1 MTYPPPGAP
10 PAPAAS
16 AALSKA
22 LRDLPLAPGRVDR
35 AEEIAAIVRE
45 LTGDELL
52 AQGALLHAAL
62 GGPPSRGAEHAA
74 VREAAGAIAPRL
86 AQQLARLGEFGL
98 DEHWARDHALAPVQ
112 AETLRKM
119 LLAVVG
125 DPRLVVARLAAQ
137 LVRARHARELP
148 EDERRRVALETRD
161 LYAPLANRL
170 GIWELKWELEDLAF
184 RELEPEAYRRIAA
197 ALNAK
202 RADRERYIE
211 RVREQL
217 TRDLAD
223 AGIVAEVTGRP
234 KHIYSIW
241 RKMQRK
247 GVPFEQLFDVRAVR
261 VIVETIADCYAALG
275 VVHSVW
281 QFLPGEFD
289 DYIATPKDNDY
300 RSIHTA
306 VAGPEGL
313 SLEVQ
318 IRTREMQQQAER
330 GIAAHWMYKEGTRA
344 TQSYENKIQAVRA
357 LLEHAGTDRDEG
369 DALAR
374 ASAGLFADRIYAM
387 TPKGEVIDLPTGATP
402 LDFAFHVHSDLGQRC
417 RGAKINGRIV
427 PLDTR
432 VANGD
437 VVEIITGRN
446 AAPSR
451 DWLAEPGYL
460 VSSRSRAKLRAYFRR
475 IDDLARDATGAAAP
489 APAPAPA
496 EAQPPSLEPV
506 VRPRRRPARG
516 TQRSPVDIEG
526 VGDLPVILAR
536 CCAPVRPQPIGG
548 YLTLAR
554 GVTIHRLECVS
565 LARMLREHPDRQL
578 KVDWSGG
585 EEVRVPATI
594 SIGAY
599 DRRGL
604 LRDITDLI
612 AEQRLS
618 IEGVS
623 SHTDPAD
630 RIARIDVR
638 LAVQDAD
645 ELARLLQRLRAI
657 PNVFEARRAA

>member
-1 MTYPPPGAP
+1 MTYPPANPRPVP
-10 PAPAAS
+10 PS
-16 AALSKA
+16 RAALLESLAA
-22 LRDLPLAPGRVDR
+22 LDIGPAVLSR
-35 AEEIAAIVRE
+35 AAEIAAVTQD
-45 LTGDELL
+45 LTADETL
-52 AQGALLHAAL
+52 AHAALLHASL
-62 GGPPSRGAEHAA
+62 GGAAARGVEHAA
-74 VREAAGAIAPRL
+74 VREHAGAGVQRL
-86 AQQLARLGEFGL
+86 AAALARLGEFRL
-98 DEHWARDHALAPVQ
+98 DEHWAREQSLAPQQ

-125 DPRLVVARLAAQ
+125 DPRLVVARLAEQ

-148 EDERRRVALETRD
+148 DAERRRVALETRD

-184 RELEPEAYRRIAA
+184 RELDPDNYRLIAA

-202 RADRERYIE
+202 RTDREHYIDK
-211 RVREQL
+211 VRALLSARL
-217 TRDLAD
+217 TEAS
-223 AGIVAEVTGRP
+223 ITAEVTGRP

-241 RKMQRK
+241 RKMERK
-247 GVPFEQLFDVRAVR
+247 HVPFEALFDVRAAR
-261 VIVETIADCYAALG
+261 IIVATVADCYAALG
-275 VVHSVW
+275 VVHSLW

-306 VAGPEGL
+306 VAGPDGL

-330 GIAAHWMYKEGTRA
+330 GVAAHWMYKEGARSG
-344 TQSYENKIQAVRA
+344 QDYESKIEAVRA
-357 LLEHAGTDRDEG
+357 LLEHGNAHADES
-369 DALAR
+369 DSLMR
-374 ASAGLFADRIYAM
+374 ASAGLFADRIYAL
-387 TPKGEVIDLPTGATP
+387 TPKGEVVDLPTGATP

-427 PLDTR
+427 PLDTK
-432 VANGD
+432 VTNGD
-437 VVEIITGRN
+437 VIEVITGRN

-451 DWLAEPGYL
+451 DWLSAESRFL
-460 VSSRSRAKLRAYFRR
+460 ASARSRSKLRSYFRR
-475 IDDLARDATGAAAP
+475 LDEAAKPVEAAPPVAEESPSAP
-489 APAPAPA
+489 APDTLP
-496 EAQPPSLEPV
+496 LRV
-506 VRPRRRPARG
+506 TRRR
-516 TQRSPVDIEG
+516 TSTSSSKSPVDIEG

-554 GVTIHRLECVS
+554 GVTIHRTDCAS
-565 LARMLREHPDRQL
+565 FQRMLRAQPERQL
-578 KVDWSGG
+578 KVEWAGG
-585 EEVRVPATI
+585 ELQALPTTI
-594 SIGAY
+594 AIGAY

-618 IEGVS
+618 IEGVT

-638 LAVQDAD
+638 LAVKDAT

-657 PNVFEARRAA
+657 PNVFEARRATG

>member
-1 MTYPPPGAP
+1 MTYPPANARPAQGPHAALLSSLAQSGV
-10 PAPAAS
+10 APARLER
-16 AALSKA
+16 AAQ
-22 LRDLPLAPGRVDR
+22 
-35 AEEIAAIVRE
+35 IAAVTQG
-45 LTGDELL
+45 LTGDEIL
-52 AQGALLHAAL
+52 AQAALLHACLDGAP
-62 GGPPSRGAEHAA
+62 GRGVEHAA
-74 VREAAGAIAPRL
+74 IRENSSPQAQRQAAA
-86 AQQLARLGEFGL
+86 LARLGEFGL
-98 DEHWARDHALAPVQ
+98 DEHWGRDRALAPDQ

-148 EDERRRVALETRD
+148 EAQRRRVALETRD

-184 RELEPEAYRRIAA
+184 RELDPEAYRRIAA
-197 ALNAK
+197 ELNAK
-202 RADRERYIE
+202 RIDRESYIA
-211 RVREQL
+211 RVRATLSAALEE
-217 TRDLAD
+217 
-223 AGIVAEVTGRP
+223 AGIAGEVTGRA

-247 GVPFEQLFDVRAVR
+247 HLPFAQLFDVRAVR
-261 VIVETIADCYAALG
+261 IVVDTIADCYAALG
-275 VVHSVW
+275 VVHALW

-330 GIAAHWMYKEGTRA
+330 GIAAHWLYKEGARA
-344 TQSYENKIQAVRA
+344 SQDYEGKIQAVRA
-357 LLEHAGTDRDEG
+357 LLEHADTTSNED

-374 ASAGLFADRIYAM
+374 ASAGLFADRIYAL
-387 TPKGEVIDLPTGATP
+387 TPKGEVVDLPTGATP

-427 PLDTR
+427 PLDTK

-437 VVEIITGRN
+437 VVEVITGRQ

-451 DWLAEPGYL
+451 DWLASESRFL
-460 VSSRSRAKLRAYFRR
+460 ASSRSRAKLRAYFRR
-475 IDDLARDATGAAAP
+475 LDDAARPAEAPATAAPADLAPSPVPAPRVLRRRATGATP
-489 APAPAPA
+489 
-496 EAQPPSLEPV
+496 
-506 VRPRRRPARG
+506 
-516 TQRSPVDIEG
+516 RSPVDIDG

-536 CCAPVRPQPIGG
+536 CCDPVRPQPIGG

-554 GVTIHRLECVS
+554 GVTIHRTDCPS
-565 LARMLREHPDRQL
+565 FQRMLRAQPERRL
-578 KVDWSGG
+578 NVEWAGG
-585 EEVRVPATI
+585 EVQRLPATI

-612 AEQRLS
+612 AAERLS
-618 IEGVS
+618 IEGVTS
-623 SHTDPAD
+623 ATDPAD
-630 RIARIDVR
+630 RIARISVR

-645 ELARLLQRLRAI
+645 ELARLLLRLRQI
-657 PNVFEARRAA
+657 PNVFEARRATGA